1 MASDAVFDLIRSMT
15 PGEKRYFRKNARHN
29 PGKKGENYLELF
41 DILEGMTKYNEEEV
55 KKRLSNPTYAKNLS
69 FGKNYLY
76 RSLLESLRDFHLHS
90 ESQPQLVVAEYWA
103 NLHVL
108 IDKGLNKQA
117 FKLIG
122 QAKKFCRLSQMRYD
136 LLKFLEV
143 ERNLI
148 SRFEKKNAL
157 KKLDA
162 LVAECET
169 LNYHLAKES
178 QIITLYERL
187 FLQYRMQEREGFEK
201 AFAEFEAYAEK
212 HGNYLAGTPSLTF
225 KAFYFFSIALKHEWV
240 RDYPNAC
247 KYHGKVL
254 ELYERDEQVR
264 KANMER
270 YLHLIYNYIHY
281 FILSTESGHK
291 NEFDRLMARFD
302 NIPSKSPKFL
312 IQVEHYRLYLN
323 MLAMLKY
330 NDYPRAVKMD
340 QQVAVFLKRHGDTLT
355 ADRLLSFKYHMAVA
369 HFMLAILDPAQ
380 KDQGLKNAIHWLN
393 EVENTT
399 QVETK
404 SLLRSFSRIYFV
416 LAHFESGNH
425 DLVGYLMRNFTLAL
439 KADNKT
445 HSIEYILFTGLK
457 KVLSARSPESRL
469 KHMQAVSDSLQAF
482 SYIPEL
488 HNWAAKRVGVYE
500 NAV

>member
-1 MASDAVFDLIRSMT
+1 MASDAVFELIRSMT

-41 DILEGMTKYNEEEV
+41 DILERMTKYNEDEV
-55 KKRLSNPTYAKNLS
+55 KKSLSNPTYAKNLS

-76 RSLLESLRDFHLHS
+76 RLLLESLRDFHLHS

-108 IDKGLNKQA
+108 IGKSLNKQA

-122 QAKKFCRLSQMRYD
+122 QAKKFCRLSQLRYD

-178 QIITLYERL
+178 QVITLYERL
-187 FLQYRMQEREGFEK
+187 FLQYRMQDKEGFEK
-201 AFAEFEAYAEK
+201 AYAEFEAYTEK
-212 HGNYLAGTPSLTF
+212 HGSYLAGTPSLTF
-225 KAFYFFSIALKHEWV
+225 KVFYFFSVALKYEWV

-254 ELYERDEQVR
+254 ELYERDERVR
-264 KANMER
+264 NANMER
-270 YLHLIYNYIHY
+270 YLHQVYNYLT
-281 FILSTESGHK
+281 FFVLSSEPGDK
-291 NEFDRLMARFD
+291 PGFDRLMARFD
-302 NIPSKSPKFL
+302 NFPAKTPKLL
-312 IQVEHYRLYLN
+312 INVEHYRLYLN

-330 NDYPRAVKMD
+330 RDYPRAVKMD
-340 QQVAVFLKRHGDTLT
+340 HQVATFLDRHGDTLT

-369 HFMLAILDPAQ
+369 HFMLAIEDPEQ
-380 KDQGLKNAIHWLN
+380 KNERLESAIRWLN

-425 DLVGYLMRNFTLAL
+425 ELVGYLMRNFTLAL

-445 HSIEYILFTGLK
+445 HAVEYILFSGLK

-469 KHMQAVSDSLQAF
+469 KHMQSVSDSLQAF

-488 HNWAAKRVGVYE
+488 HTWAAKRVGEYE
-500 NAV
+500 MVA